1 MDCKFCHREN
11 TTYSCILCRN
21 PVGNVCAVLLDKSQE
36 GYNEQNYH
44 IGKCPNGA
52 CEQIKDKIKEK
63 DVVQQSINQ
72 KGKTFGSFLI
82 HGMFQ
87 F

>member
-21 PVGNVCAVLLDKSQE
+21 PVGNVCAVLLDESQE
-36 GYNEQNYH
+36 GYDEQNYH

-52 CEQIKDKIKEK
+52 VNKSKIRLKRK
-63 DVVQQSINQ
+63 MWYNKVLSK
-72 KGKTFGSFLI
+72 KGKHLEAF
-82 HGMFQ
+82 
-87 F
+87 